1 MENVAISLSKV
12 NSGEVFIL
20 SLRPGTGDMISD
32 QMRLGIHELVPALG
46 ALGMEPETAEAFYAL
61 PLSAKVEWR
70 ASLSDRQRR
79 WLLER
84 FSEKKSA

>member
-1 MENVAISLSKV
+1 MQNVAIQLCKV
-12 NSGEVFIL
+12 NSGEVFTL
-20 SLRPGTGDMISD
+20 SLRPGMGDTIRD
-32 QMRLGIHELVPALG
+32 EVRLGIHELVPALG

-61 PLSAKVEWR
+61 PISAKIEWR
-70 ASLSDRQRR
+70 ANLSDRQRR